1 MTKLTDTQLLVLASA
16 SRDETGLATRPDKLN
31 TTAAAKVAASLID
44 RRYMREC
51 LAKPGWPVWRKDGN
65 GKAYSLKILKAG
77 GVAFTALGNRAPSAN
92 EVSRPI
98 AVAMANPAGVALDAP
113 RASSKIA
120 GILVL
125 LEKTEGAS
133 SSEMIAATGWL
144 PHTLRAALTGLRKR
158 GYLIERTR
166 TDGGATIYQLGQ
178 AADVAAA
185 A

>member
-1 MTKLTDTQLLVLASA
+1 MTKLTETQLLVLASA
-16 SRDETGLATRPDKLN
+16 SRDEAGLATRPDRLN

-44 RRYMREC
+44 RGYMREC
-51 LAKPGWPVWRKDGN
+51 LAKPAWPIWRKDGN

-77 GVAFTALGNRAPSAN
+77 RVAFTALGDRPASTN
-92 EVSRPI
+92 EASKPV
-98 AVAMANPAGVALDAP
+98 AVATTNPAGVALDAP

-133 SSEMIAATGWL
+133 SSDMIAVTGWL

-158 GYLIERTR
+158 GYVIARSR
-166 TDGGATIYQLGQ
+166 TDGATVYKLGQ